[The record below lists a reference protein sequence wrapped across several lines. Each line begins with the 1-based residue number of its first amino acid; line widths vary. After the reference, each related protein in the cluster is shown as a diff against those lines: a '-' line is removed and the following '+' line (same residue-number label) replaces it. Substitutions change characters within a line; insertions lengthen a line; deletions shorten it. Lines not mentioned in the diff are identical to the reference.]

1 MRYAAMRTKNE
12 QLEDLRLRLTAAHE
26 KDLAKLHSKL
36 AKLEQTK
43 ADYKKDRD
51 ESTKERDGLKSEI
64 RTFRS
69 SHWCGQTPPAPK
81 ILSDPIRAVAGHLT
95 SKLGKTTALLEKHQ
109 SALPSL
115 QSKLEAMSASHAA
128 SAARKDAE
136 LATTRGRLSELEK
149 RLAAEIERRQGVEE
163 ERDQWDRRARRERQG
178 REEAATAA
186 GEAVR
191 AVRAAA
197 DERDTERLVELH
209 ADRTAHVRLERQ
221 LADRKAQV
229 ESLAAYA
236 STLEARLS
244 LAEEDRA
251 RSDRDQRFVLLEA
264 WHAERDLNAPLTSG
278 QSGGGRA
285 EMEKEWR
292 QRARADAREVE
303 GLREEVALA
312 RVEEE
317 VLSALHGET
326 LRWEHEREKSWK
338 AERAAAKKA
347 LQATEHE

>member
-1 MRYAAMRTKNE
+1 
-12 QLEDLRLRLTAAHE
+12 
-26 KDLAKLHSKL
+26 
-36 AKLEQTK
+36 
-43 ADYKKDRD
+43 
-51 ESTKERDGLKSEI
+51 
-64 RTFRS
+64 
-69 SHWCGQTPPAPK
+69 
-81 ILSDPIRAVAGHLT
+81 
-95 SKLGKTTALLEKHQ
+95 
-109 SALPSL
+109 
-115 QSKLEAMSASHAA
+115 MSASHAA

-136 LATTRGRLSELEK
+136 LATSRGRLSELEK

-163 ERDQWDRRARRERQG
+163 ERDEWERTARRERQG

-209 ADRTAHVRLERQ
+209 AGRTAHVRLERQ
-221 LADRKAQV
+221 LADRRAQV

-244 LAEEDRA
+244 LAEEERA
-251 RSDRDQRFVLLEA
+251 RSERDQRFVLLEA
-264 WHAERDLNAPLTSG
+264 WHAERDLNVPSG
-278 QSGGGRA
+278 LGGGVRA
-285 EMEKEWR
+285 EVEKEWR

-312 RVEEE
+312 RIEEE
-317 VLSALHGET
+317 VLSALQGET
-326 LRWEHEREKSWK
+326 LRWEVERETSWK

>member
-1 MRYAAMRTKNE
+1 
-12 QLEDLRLRLTAAHE
+12 
-26 KDLAKLHSKL
+26 
-36 AKLEQTK
+36 
-43 ADYKKDRD
+43 
-51 ESTKERDGLKSEI
+51 
-64 RTFRS
+64 
-69 SHWCGQTPPAPK
+69 
-81 ILSDPIRAVAGHLT
+81 
-95 SKLGKTTALLEKHQ
+95 
-109 SALPSL
+109 
-115 QSKLEAMSASHAA
+115 MSASHAA

-136 LATTRGRLSELEK
+136 LATMRGRLSELEK
-149 RLAAEIERRQGVEE
+149 RLAAEVERREEVES
-163 ERDQWDRRARRERQG
+163 ERDEWERRARRERQG

-197 DERDTERLVELH
+197 DERDAGRLVELH
-209 ADRTAHVRLERQ
+209 AGRTAHVRLERQ

-244 LAEEDRA
+244 LTEEDRA
-251 RSDRDQRFVLLEA
+251 RSERDQRFVLLEA
-264 WHAERDLNAPLTSG
+264 WHAERDLNAAPSG
-278 QSGGGRA
+278 QSGGLGGGGRA
-285 EMEKEWR
+285 EVEKEWR

-317 VLSALHGET
+317 VMSALHGET
-326 LRWEHEREKSWK
+326 LRWEVEREKTWK

>member
-1 MRYAAMRTKNE
+1 
-12 QLEDLRLRLTAAHE
+12 
-26 KDLAKLHSKL
+26 
-36 AKLEQTK
+36 
-43 ADYKKDRD
+43 
-51 ESTKERDGLKSEI
+51 
-64 RTFRS
+64 
-69 SHWCGQTPPAPK
+69 
-81 ILSDPIRAVAGHLT
+81 
-95 SKLGKTTALLEKHQ
+95 
-109 SALPSL
+109 
-115 QSKLEAMSASHAA
+115 MSASHAA

-136 LATTRGRLSELEK
+136 LATMRGRLCELEK
-149 RLAAEIERRQGVEE
+149 RLAAEVERREE
-163 ERDQWDRRARRERQG
+163 VDSERDEWERRARRERQG

-197 DERDTERLVELH
+197 DERDAGRLVELH
-209 ADRTAHVRLERQ
+209 AGRMAHVRLERQ

-236 STLEARLS
+236 ATLEAQLS

-251 RSDRDQRFVLLEA
+251 RSERDQRFVLLEA
-264 WHAERDLNAPLTSG
+264 WQAERALNAPSG
-278 QSGGGRA
+278 QSGGLGGGGRA
-285 EMEKEWR
+285 EVEKEWR

-303 GLREEVALA
+303 GLRDEVALA

-317 VLSALHGET
+317 VLSALQGET
-326 LRWEHEREKSWK
+326 VRWEGEREKSWK